1 MGVPR
6 MADAFDNGLFSE
18 DGPTEEECQPEAQTW
33 ALTESNAGFTHHEGS
48 ERCEIRILRI
58 RVLR

>member
-1 MGVPR
+1 